1 MTWIF
6 VNFFSNRDVETFD
19 VNETE
24 YKKTNM
30 PKQCTGFCIWKAY
43 VRYLL
48 KIKFPGKPLKW
59 ILKVYHPAH
68 KKEYEAF
75 QKDPKI
81 VQ

>member
-1 MTWIF
+1 
-6 VNFFSNRDVETFD
+6 
-19 VNETE
+19 
-24 YKKTNM
+24 M